1 MNREHPPLAAPFA
14 HRDGL
19 AVAGGAGT
27 NDVYSHKKALRRG
40 RNLRAKVGRRWGRAC
55 DAESSVSAKVAAVKL
70 PSLGTAPP

>member
-40 RNLRAKVGRRWGRAC
+40 RNLRAKVERRWGRTYVS
-55 DAESSVSAKVAAVKL
+55 ESIISASMAV
-70 PSLGTAPP
+70 GF